1 MLGKLMKHEFR
12 ATARIMLP
20 VMGAMVALALLANL
34 SIRGLA
40 GNLSDIPM
48 LRILFVLII
57 IFFSVAVVATIVMS
71 LVIMVS
77 RFYRNLLKD
86 EGYLMF
92 TLPVSVHELIWSKLI
107 VSLVWFLATAL
118 LIFLVMSLMALNL
131 SHTNLEMI
139 LEQLPSWSEI
149 NHWLDETGIR
159 GQLVTLL
166 IQVVLGT
173 LIGIFAACLHFYA
186 AMGLGQ
192 MSANH
197 KGLMSVLAFIGISI
211 AFRIILSGVSA
222 GMIQSGAM
230 ETFFLG
236 LEEAPGISEAF
247 SMLHKIALG
256 TLLLSLIQSAV
267 LYVPTVFGLKKG
279 LNLG

>member
-40 GNLSDIPM
+40 GNLSDVPM

-57 IFFSVAVVATIVMS
+57 IFFGVAVVATAVMS

-107 VSLVWFLATAL
+107 VSLVWFLGTGL
-118 LIFLVMSLMALNL
+118 LIILVMTLMALNL
-131 SHTNLEMI
+131 SHTNLQMI
-139 LEQLPSWSEI
+139 LEQFPSWSEI
-149 NHWLDETGIR
+149 LRWLDEVGVR
-159 GQLVTLL
+159 GQVITFLVQ
-166 IQVVLGT
+166 IVLGT
-173 LIGIFAACLHFYA
+173 LIGIFAVCLHFYG
-186 AMGLGQ
+186 AMALGH
-192 MSANH
+192 MFS
-197 KGLMSVLAFIGISI
+197 KDKVLLSIVFFVGISF
-211 AFRIILSGVSA
+211 AFNLMEMGYGIVGFGLSDLEN
-222 GMIQSGAM
+222 MDMSGAR
-230 ETFFLG
+230 EG
-236 LEEAPGISEAF
+236 LSFVSTVIWHG
-247 SMLHKIALG
+247 IAL
-256 TLLLSLIQSAV
+256 SAV
-267 LYVPTVFGLKKG
+267 QAAVMYLATFLGLKKG
-279 LNLG
+279 LNLE

>member
-48 LRILFVLII
+48 LRILFTLII
-57 IFFSVAVVATIVMS
+57 IFFSVAVVATAVMS

-107 VSLVWFLATAL
+107 VSQVWFLGTGL
-118 LIFLVMSLMALNL
+118 LIFLVMALLALNL
-131 SHTNLEMI
+131 SHTNLQMI
-139 LEQLPSWSEI
+139 LEQFPSWSEI
-149 NHWLDETGIR
+149 LGWLDAAGVR
-159 GQLVTLL
+159 GQVITFLVQ
-166 IQVVLGT
+166 IVLGT

-186 AMGLGQ
+186 SMALGH
-192 MSANH
+192 MFS
-197 KGLMSVLAFIGISI
+197 KDKVLLSIVFFVGISF
-211 AFRIILSGVSA
+211 AFNLMEMGYGIVGFGLSDLEN
-222 GMIQSGAM
+222 MDMSGAR
-230 ETFFLG
+230 EG
-236 LEEAPGISEAF
+236 LSFVSTVIWHG
-247 SMLHKIALG
+247 IAL
-256 TLLLSLIQSAV
+256 SAV
-267 LYVPTVFGLKKG
+267 QAAVMYLATFLGLKKG
-279 LNLG
+279 LNLE

>member
-20 VMGAMVALALLANL
+20 VMGAMAALALLANL

-48 LRILFVLII
+48 LRILFTLII
-57 IFFSVAVVATIVMS
+57 IFFSVAVVATAVMS

-107 VSLVWFLATAL
+107 VSLVWFLGTGL
-118 LIFLVMSLMALNL
+118 LIFLVMALLALNL
-131 SHTNLEMI
+131 SHTNLQMI
-139 LEQLPSWSEI
+139 LEQFPSWSEI
-149 NHWLDETGIR
+149 LGWLDAAGVR
-159 GQLVTLL
+159 GQVITFLVQ
-166 IQVVLGT
+166 IVLGT

-186 AMGLGQ
+186 SMALGHMFSKDKVLLSIVFFVGISFAFNLMEMGYGIVGFGLSDLENMELSNNREGLGFL
-192 MSANH
+192 STVIWH
-197 KGLMSVLAFIGISI
+197 GIGL
-211 AFRIILSGVSA
+211 
-222 GMIQSGAM
+222 
-230 ETFFLG
+230 
-236 LEEAPGISEAF
+236 
-247 SMLHKIALG
+247 
-256 TLLLSLIQSAV
+256 SAV
-267 LYVPTVFGLKKG
+267 QAAVMYLATFLGLKKG
-279 LNLG
+279 LNLE

>member
-57 IFFSVAVVATIVMS
+57 IFFGVAVVATAVMS

-107 VSLVWFLATAL
+107 VSLVWFLGTGL
-118 LIFLVMSLMALNL
+118 LIFLVMALMALNL
-131 SHTNLEMI
+131 SHTNLRMI
-139 LEQLPSWSEI
+139 LEQFPSWSEI
-149 NHWLDETGIR
+149 LGWLDEAGIR
-159 GQLVTLL
+159 GQVVTF
-166 IQVVLGT
+166 QVQAVLGT

-186 AMGLGQ
+186 SMALGH
-192 MSANH
+192 MFS
-197 KGLMSVLAFIGISI
+197 KDKVLLSIVFFVGISF
-211 AFRIILSGVSA
+211 AFNLMEMGYGVIGFGLSDLEHVDMENAREGLSFVSGVIWH
-222 GMIQSGAM
+222 GI
-230 ETFFLG
+230 G
-236 LEEAPGISEAF
+236 L
-247 SMLHKIALG
+247 
-256 TLLLSLIQSAV
+256 SAV
-267 LYVPTVFGLKKG
+267 QAAVMYLATYLGLKKG
-279 LNLG
+279 LNLE

>member
-48 LRILFVLII
+48 LRILFTLII
-57 IFFSVAVVATIVMS
+57 IFFSVAVVATAVMS

-107 VSLVWFLATAL
+107 VSLVWFLGTGL
-118 LIFLVMSLMALNL
+118 LIFLVMALLALNL
-131 SHTNLEMI
+131 SHTNLQMI
-139 LEQLPSWSEI
+139 LEQFPSWSEI
-149 NHWLDETGIR
+149 LGWLDAASVR
-159 GQLVTLL
+159 GQVITFLVQ
-166 IQVVLGT
+166 IVLGT

-186 AMGLGQ
+186 SMALGHMFSKDKVLLSIVFFVGISFAFNLMEMGYGIVGFGLSDLENMELSNNREGLGFL
-192 MSANH
+192 STVIWH
-197 KGLMSVLAFIGISI
+197 GIGL
-211 AFRIILSGVSA
+211 
-222 GMIQSGAM
+222 
-230 ETFFLG
+230 
-236 LEEAPGISEAF
+236 
-247 SMLHKIALG
+247 
-256 TLLLSLIQSAV
+256 SAV
-267 LYVPTVFGLKKG
+267 QAAVMYLATFLGLKKG
-279 LNLG
+279 LNLE

>member
-48 LRILFVLII
+48 LRILFTLII
-57 IFFSVAVVATIVMS
+57 IFFSVAVVATAVMS

-92 TLPVSVHELIWSKLI
+92 TLPVSVHELICSKLI
-107 VSLVWFLATAL
+107 VSLVWFLGTGL
-118 LIFLVMSLMALNL
+118 LIFLVMALLALNL
-131 SHTNLEMI
+131 SHTNLQMI
-139 LEQLPSWSEI
+139 LEQFPSWSEI
-149 NHWLDETGIR
+149 LGWLDAAGVR
-159 GQLVTLL
+159 GQVITFLVQ
-166 IQVVLGT
+166 IVLGT

-186 AMGLGQ
+186 SMALGHMFSKDKVLLSIVFFVGISFAFNLMEMGYGIVGFGLSDLENMELSNNREGLGFL
-192 MSANH
+192 STVIWH
-197 KGLMSVLAFIGISI
+197 GIGL
-211 AFRIILSGVSA
+211 
-222 GMIQSGAM
+222 
-230 ETFFLG
+230 
-236 LEEAPGISEAF
+236 
-247 SMLHKIALG
+247 
-256 TLLLSLIQSAV
+256 SAV
-267 LYVPTVFGLKKG
+267 QAAVMYLATFLGLKKG
-279 LNLG
+279 LNLE

>member
-1 MLGKLMKHEFR
+1 MKHEFR

-34 SIRGLA
+34 STRGLA

-48 LRILFVLII
+48 LRILFVLVI

-139 LEQLPSWSEI
+139 LEQLPSWAEI
-149 NHWLDETGIR
+149 NRWLDETGIR

-186 AMGLGQ
+186 AMSLGH
-192 MSANH
+192 MFS
-197 KGLMSVLAFIGISI
+197 KDKVLLSIVFFVGISF
-211 AFRIILSGVSA
+211 AFNMMEMGYGVIGFGLFDSE
-222 GMIQSGAM
+222 MMQ
-230 ETFFLG
+230 
-236 LEEAPGISEAF
+236 LEESTDTLRFVSTVIWHGI
-247 SMLHKIALG
+247 
-256 TLLLSLIQSAV
+256 LLSAVQSAV
-267 LYVPTVFGLKKG
+267 LYLATFLGLKKG
-279 LNLG
+279 LNLE

>member
-149 NHWLDETGIR
+149 NRWLDETGIR

-166 IQVVLGT
+166 IQAVLGT

-186 AMGLGQ
+186 AMSLGH
-192 MSANH
+192 MFS
-197 KGLMSVLAFIGISI
+197 KDKVLLSIVFFVGISF
-211 AFRIILSGVSA
+211 AFNMMEMGYGVIGFGLFDSKMMQMEESADTLRFVSTMIWHGIILSAV
-222 GMIQSGAM
+222 
-230 ETFFLG
+230 
-236 LEEAPGISEAF
+236 
-247 SMLHKIALG
+247 
-256 TLLLSLIQSAV
+256 QSAV
-267 LYVPTVFGLKKG
+267 LYLATWLGLKKG
-279 LNLG
+279 LNLE

>member
-40 GNLSDIPM
+40 GNLSDVPM

-57 IFFSVAVVATIVMS
+57 IFFGVAVVATAVMA

-107 VSLVWFLATAL
+107 VSLVWFLGTGL
-118 LIFLVMSLMALNL
+118 LIFLVMTLMALNL
-131 SHTNLEMI
+131 SHTNLQMI
-139 LEQLPSWSEI
+139 LEQFPSWSEI
-149 NHWLDETGIR
+149 SRWLDETGIR
-159 GQLVTLL
+159 GRLVTLL
-166 IQVVLGT
+166 VQGVLGT
-173 LIGIFAACLHFYA
+173 LIGIFAVCLHFYA
-186 AMGLGQ
+186 SMALGH
-192 MSANH
+192 MFS
-197 KGLMSVLAFIGISI
+197 KDKVLLSIVFFVGISF
-211 AFRIILSGVSA
+211 AFNLMEMGYGIVGFGLSDLEN
-222 GMIQSGAM
+222 MDMSGAR
-230 ETFFLG
+230 EG
-236 LEEAPGISEAF
+236 LSFVSTVIWHG
-247 SMLHKIALG
+247 IAL
-256 TLLLSLIQSAV
+256 SAV
-267 LYVPTVFGLKKG
+267 QAAVMYLATFLGLKKG
-279 LNLG
+279 LNLE

>member
-40 GNLSDIPM
+40 GNLSDVPL

-57 IFFSVAVVATIVMS
+57 IFFSVAVVATAVMS

-107 VSLVWFLATAL
+107 VSLVWFLGTGL
-118 LIFLVMSLMALNL
+118 LIFLVMALMALNL
-131 SHTNLEMI
+131 SHTNLQMI
-139 LEQLPSWSEI
+139 IEQFPSWSEI
-149 NHWLDETGIR
+149 MGWLDEAGVR
-159 GQLVTLL
+159 GQVVTFLVQ
-166 IQVVLGT
+166 IVFGT
-173 LIGIFAACLHFYA
+173 LIGILAACLHFYA
-186 AMGLGQ
+186 AMSLGHMFSRDKVLLSVVFFVVISFAFNLMEMGYGIVGFGLSDLENLE
-192 MSANH
+192 MSS
-197 KGLMSVLAFIGISI
+197 GREGLAFASTVIWHGIG
-211 AFRIILSGVSA
+211 LSAVQA
-222 GMIQSGAM
+222 AVLYFA
-230 ETFFLG
+230 TFLG
-236 LEEAPGISEAF
+236 LN
-247 SMLHKIALG
+247 
-256 TLLLSLIQSAV
+256 
-267 LYVPTVFGLKKG
+267 KG
-279 LNLG
+279 LNLE

>member
-40 GNLSDIPM
+40 GNLSDVPM
-48 LRILFVLII
+48 LKILFTLII
-57 IFFSVAVVATIVMS
+57 IFFSVAVVATAVMS

-107 VSLVWFLATAL
+107 VSLVWFLGTGL
-118 LIFLVMSLMALNL
+118 LIFLVMALLALNL
-131 SHTNLEMI
+131 SHTNLQMI
-139 LEQLPSWSEI
+139 LEQFPSWSEI
-149 NHWLDETGIR
+149 LGWLDAAGVR
-159 GQLVTLL
+159 GQVITFLVQ
-166 IQVVLGT
+166 IVLGT

-186 AMGLGQ
+186 SMALGHMFSKDKVLLSIVFFVGISFAFNLMEMGYGIVGFGLSDLENMELSNNREGLGFL
-192 MSANH
+192 STVIWH
-197 KGLMSVLAFIGISI
+197 GIGL
-211 AFRIILSGVSA
+211 
-222 GMIQSGAM
+222 
-230 ETFFLG
+230 
-236 LEEAPGISEAF
+236 
-247 SMLHKIALG
+247 
-256 TLLLSLIQSAV
+256 SAV
-267 LYVPTVFGLKKG
+267 QAAVMYLATFLGLKKG
-279 LNLG
+279 LNLE